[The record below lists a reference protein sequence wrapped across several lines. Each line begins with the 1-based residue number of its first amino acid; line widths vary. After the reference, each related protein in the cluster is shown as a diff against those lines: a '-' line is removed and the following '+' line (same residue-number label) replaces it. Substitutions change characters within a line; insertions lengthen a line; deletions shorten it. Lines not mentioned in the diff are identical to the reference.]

1 MFLEDISGIGDICNP
16 IYGSTI
22 GMSSRHI
29 LRRHKFLQPQWLPP
43 MKSDP
48 SQAQSSSKSIMNGE
62 FMKVM
67 PRKTSTDERNGEV
80 IQSHHRYQIGS
91 ISPTE
96 SSPKS
101 YTSRPRQENGFSPNG
116 FNTLSRRL
124 SSSDFNL
131 SHYDRDETL
140 NNMTDSKDHRTM
152 ADLEHRYSE
161 RYFNDTNHSSWR
173 KRRCHDAYS
182 QFSNISV
189 QNNTMYED
197 SGIPRT
203 KLSKSQPSFLIGDDA
218 DQYAVEHIRK
228 SENWSRQGHSDTSS
242 MPRLVPHSY
251 NQFKNS
257 ELDRLRQDMLSE
269 NRIGNDENP
278 VSIGK
283 SNMNGLMLVPSAD
296 LMPHAT
302 DEHSISFK
310 TYLKERKTVVES
322 SNFSNGPNIRHY
334 GNYLPH
340 KTFQPDC
347 HRSMYHS
354 SENLVSEP
362 TQSMIS
368 FRNRHIENRIQDTSL
383 SFKNSDF
390 SAIIRCKETMVDS
403 TVWLHKVAYD
413 RKKKLE
419 DIDRIFEKFVP
430 AMRTTEISKDFI
442 INLIDIHK
450 RKTEEEKYSKDTSRK
465 GHLLKLS
472 MSQERKENDVPRLSI
487 DQVTS
492 HFDSLE
498 EAFINFARSN
508 KVFQRLSNS
517 DQSQLLAK
525 NSLLFVQVSCYT
537 YNLFRSIMYIQLT

>member
-1 MFLEDISGIGDICNP
+1 
-16 IYGSTI
+16 
-22 GMSSRHI
+22 MSSRHI
-29 LRRHKFLQPQWLPP
+29 LRKHKFLQPQWLPP
-43 MKSDP
+43 VKSDP
-48 SQAQSSSKSIMNGE
+48 SQAQSSSKSFMNGE
-62 FMKVM
+62 SMKEM
-67 PRKTSTDERNGEV
+67 LMKTSREERNGEV

-91 ISPTE
+91 SSPTE
-96 SSPKS
+96 SSSKS

-116 FNTLSRRL
+116 YNNLSRRL

-131 SHYDRDETL
+131 SHYERDETL
-140 NNMTDSKDHRTM
+140 NNVTNLEDHRTM
-152 ADLEHRYSE
+152 AESEHRYSE
-161 RYFNDTNHSSWR
+161 RYFNDTRNDPLHSSLR

-182 QFSNISV
+182 PFSNISV
-189 QNNTMYED
+189 QNNTMFED

-228 SENWSRQGHSDTSS
+228 SENWRRQGHSDALP
-242 MPRLVPHSY
+242 MPRLVPPSY
-251 NQFKNS
+251 NHFKNS
-257 ELDRLRQDMLSE
+257 DLDRLRQDMLSE
-269 NRIGNDENP
+269 RRNGNDENP
-278 VSIGK
+278 FLIGK

-296 LMPHAT
+296 LMPQTA
-302 DEHSISFK
+302 DERSISFK

-322 SNFSNGPNIRHY
+322 RNFCNSQHNPHTRD
-334 GNYLPH
+334 YLPH

-347 HRSMYHS
+347 HRSMYRS

-368 FRNRHIENRIQDTSL
+368 FRNRHTENQIQDTSL

-390 SAIIRCKETMVDS
+390 SAIIRCKETLVDS
-403 TVWLHKVAYD
+403 TVWLHKVAFD

-450 RKTEEEKYSKDTSRK
+450 RKTDEEKYSKDTSRK
-465 GHLLKLS
+465 SHLLKLT

-508 KVFQRLSNS
+508 KVFQTLSKS
-517 DQSQLLAK
+517 DQTQLLAK
-525 NSLLFVQVSCYT
+525 NSLLFVQVNCYK
-537 YNLFRSIMYIQLT
+537 YNFTLL